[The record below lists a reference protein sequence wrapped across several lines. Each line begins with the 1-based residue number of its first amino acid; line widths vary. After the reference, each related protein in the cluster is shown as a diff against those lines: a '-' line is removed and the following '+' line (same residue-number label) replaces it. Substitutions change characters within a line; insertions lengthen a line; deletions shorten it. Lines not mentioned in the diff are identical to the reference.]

1 LSLPKSFA
9 FLWRRFF
16 VAAATKNKSVIDP
29 KETKLMKRLTN
40 ILIGALVALLAVG
53 ATAQTRPDFSGRWT
67 SEPSQAGDGQRN
79 VSGERIGDM
88 GSGWGPNITI
98 TQTAERMTV
107 EYLFFARGDM
117 QPPLRFIFAL
127 GGSETRNSVMM
138 GRGIQEQTSKTAWEG
153 DKLVITTKHSFAG
166 AAIGQ
171 PLTSE
176 VKQTLALESPTSL
189 IIETTR
195 SGVLGGPS
203 STTRT
208 VYRKL

>member
-1 LSLPKSFA
+1 
-9 FLWRRFF
+9 
-16 VAAATKNKSVIDP
+16 
-29 KETKLMKRLTN
+29 MKRLTN
-40 ILIGALVALLAVG
+40 LMSIALVALSAIS

-67 SEPSQAGDGQRN
+67 SEPSPAGDGERGAR
-79 VSGERIGDM
+79 GERIGDM
-88 GSGWGPNITI
+88 GSGWGSSITI

-107 EYLFFARGDM
+107 EYMFFVRGDM
-117 QPPLRFIFAL
+117 QPPLRFVFAL
-127 GGSETRNSVMM
+127 DGAETKNSVMM
-138 GRGIQEQTSKTAWEG
+138 GRGIQAQTSKTAWEG
-153 DKLVITTKHSFAG
+153 DKLVITTTHSFG
-166 AAIGQ
+166 RPETDQ
-171 PLTSE
+171 SLTSE

>member
-1 LSLPKSFA
+1 
-9 FLWRRFF
+9 
-16 VAAATKNKSVIDP
+16 
-29 KETKLMKRLTN
+29 MKRLTN
-40 ILIGALVALLAVG
+40 LLIGAMVAVLAVG
-53 ATAQTRPDFSGRWT
+53 ATSQTRSDFSGRWT
-67 SEPSQAGDGQRN
+67 SEPSPAGDASPAADGQRN
-79 VSGERIGDM
+79 ASGGRIGDM

-107 EYLFFARGDM
+107 EYMFFARGDM
-117 QPPLRFIFAL
+117 QPPLRFVFAL
-127 GGSETRNSVMM
+127 DGSETKNSVMM
-138 GRGIQEQTSKTAWEG
+138 GRGIQAQTSKTAWEG
-153 DKLVITTKHSFAG
+153 DKLVITTTYSFG
-166 AAIGQ
+166 STETGQ